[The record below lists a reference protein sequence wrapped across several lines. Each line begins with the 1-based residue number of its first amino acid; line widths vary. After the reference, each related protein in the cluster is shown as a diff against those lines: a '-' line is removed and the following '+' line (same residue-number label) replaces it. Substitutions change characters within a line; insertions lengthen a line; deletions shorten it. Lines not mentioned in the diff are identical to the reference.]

1 MENLLLL
8 LSLVAFIMFVI
19 GLFSPA
25 VSLFFYKEKE
35 KRTRKNSTVIYL
47 ISAFVL
53 GMLAAFISDPT
64 PSSDVYSDADSTLVD
79 STAVAAEEN
88 EAEEVKEVKEKSP
101 WNYQETIDPMTDKTT
116 FMAYTT
122 STNSAEFEF
131 PYNGGTWT
139 QLTIRHMNGRNDVS
153 FSINKGQFMPSF
165 SNNQFARVRFDDSQP
180 VTYYYSMST
189 TGANDIIFINDAKG
203 IINKLKTAKQITV
216 DFPFFQEGRV
226 IFNFNTQDLKW
237 EH

>member
-8 LSLVAFIMFVI
+8 LSLIAFIMFII
-19 GLFSPA
+19 GLFSPG

-47 ISAFVL
+47 VSTFVL

-64 PSSDVYSDADSTLVD
+64 PSSDTSANADSTVID
-79 STAVAAEEN
+79 STAVIE
-88 EAEEVKEVKEKSP
+88 EEVKVEEVKEKSP
-101 WNYQETIDPMTDKTT
+101 WIYKETIDPMTDKTT
-116 FMAYTT
+116 FMAYTI
-122 STNSAEFEF
+122 STNSAEFKF
-131 PYNGGTWT
+131 PYSGGTWT
-139 QLTIRHMNGRNDVS
+139 QLTIRQKDGRNDVS
-153 FSINKGQFMPSF
+153 FSINTGQFMPSY
-165 SNNQFARVRFDDSQP
+165 SGTEYARVRFDGSQP

-189 TGANDIIFINDAKG
+189 TGSNNIIFINNTKG
-203 IINKLKTAKQITV
+203 IINKLKEAKKITV

-226 IFNFNTQDLKW
+226 IFNFDTQDLKW